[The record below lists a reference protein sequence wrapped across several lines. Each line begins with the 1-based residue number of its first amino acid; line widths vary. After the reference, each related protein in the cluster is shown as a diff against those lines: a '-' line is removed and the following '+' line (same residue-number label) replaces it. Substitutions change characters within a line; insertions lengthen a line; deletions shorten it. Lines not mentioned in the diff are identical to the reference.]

1 MRKQLI
7 LSLSLLLILA
17 AVVVSAATKASTTT
31 TSSSTTAK
39 YHRVHGDIA
48 SIDASAQSFT
58 VKHGND
64 TSTFKTDSSTKFK
77 HGTKTIAF
85 TDLKAGD
92 DVRVS
97 FVENGSDKT
106 AALVTVY
113 NARNTPK
120 TPS

>member
-1 MRKQLI
+1 MRKHAI
-7 LSLSLLLILA
+7 LGLALLLALA
-17 AVVVSAATKASTTT
+17 TAGSALAKDQSANSK
-31 TSSSTTAK
+31 TSK
-39 YHRVHGDIA
+39 YHRMHGAIESVD
-48 SIDASAQSFT
+48 STAQSFT
-58 VKHGND
+58 VKHGD
-64 TSTFKTDSSTKFK
+64 ETSTFKTDSSTKFK